1 MSMAALMAM
10 QSAENR
16 RRRDDRGRYMD
27 SGRGG
32 GQYPS
37 ETRSAMETM
46 TRPMWPMDN
55 MGGEMR
61 RRSAYEGGGE
71 MRRRSADENGSRMG
85 GEGWFV
91 WDNASQPDHLA
102 PSRYGQPGMNY
113 GEGDNVVDMRT
124 YDRRRNNM
132 TPESH
137 MRDEEKSRHMMR
149 GGKIGF
155 GEQDHEKHMTRE
167 KAEKWIRSMKT
178 PDGKPLQPVPMS
190 EIQRIAA
197 NYGVSGEKDMLEMWV
212 VVNMMKSDYQDIGKK
227 YAGDSVDFYAGLAKD
242 WLEDKDAVE
251 DKLHM
256 YKKYIV
262 EDDD

>member
-1 MSMAALMAM
+1 MSMAAIMAM
-10 QSAENR
+10 QAADDR
-16 RRRDDRGRYMD
+16 RRRDERGRYMD
-27 SGRGG
+27 GGRGG
-32 GQYPS
+32 NQYPS
-37 ETRSAMETM
+37 ETRNTMETM
-46 TRPMWPMDN
+46 TRPMWPLTN

-61 RRSAYEGGGE
+61 RRNAG
-71 MRRRSADENGSRMG
+71 ENGSRMG

-91 WDNASQPDHLA
+91 WDNANQPDHLA

-113 GEGDNVVDMRT
+113 GEGDNVVNMRT
-124 YDRRRNNM
+124 YDRRRNSM

-137 MRDEEKSRHMMR
+137 MHGEEKNHHMMH

-167 KAEKWIRSMKT
+167 KAEKWIRSMLT

-190 EIQRIAA
+190 EIQRIAP

-227 YAGDSVDFYAGLAKD
+227 YAGDAVDFYAGLAKD
-242 WLEDKDAVE
+242 WLDDKDAVE
-251 DKLHM
+251 DKLQM

-262 EDDD
+262 ETDD